1 MNETILEVSNLKTY
15 FYSEGMTIPAV
26 DGVSFSL
33 RKGKVLGICGESGCG
48 KSVTSQSI
56 LKLLPPKQAMIQKG
70 SSIKLHGEE
79 ITEKTEKEMQEIR
92 GKKIAMIFQDSMTS
106 LNPVMR
112 ISRQM
117 EEMPMKHLN
126 MTRKEAGRFSV
137 EMLKKVGIPS
147 PESRMQAYPH
157 QLSGG
162 MRQRILI
169 AMQLSCNPEIII
181 ADEPTT
187 ALDVTIQQQILDLML
202 EIKKTNSTSI
212 MLITHDMGVV
222 AQMTDDI
229 MIMYAGQVMEQG
241 ETKEIFANPL
251 HPYTR
256 GLISSIPRL
265 DVDMQ
270 RLSSIKGSV
279 PNWHEMPR
287 GCRYCNRCSD
297 CMDICKEKS
306 PGLYAIGDRKVR
318 CFLYQ
323 DNGEEKEA

>member
-33 RKGKVLGICGESGCG
+33 QKGKVLGICGESGCG

>member
-1 MNETILEVSNLKTY
+1 M
-15 FYSEGMTIPAV
+15 
-26 DGVSFSL
+26 
-33 RKGKVLGICGESGCG
+33 R
-48 KSVTSQSI
+48 
-56 LKLLPPKQAMIQKG
+56 
-70 SSIKLHGEE
+70 
-79 ITEKTEKEMQEIR
+79 EIR

-117 EEMPMKHLN
+117 EEMPMQHLN
-126 MTRKEAGRFSV
+126 MTRAEAKKYSL

-147 PESRMQAYPH
+147 PESRMQAFPH

-202 EIKKTNSTSI
+202 AIKNANNTSI

-229 MIMYAGQVMEQG
+229 MIMYAGLVMEQG

-265 DVDMQ
+265 DVDSQ

-279 PNWHEMPR
+279 PNWHEMPA
-287 GCRYCNRCSD
+287 GCRYCNRCPE
-297 CMDICKEKS
+297 CMDICREKI
-306 PGLYAIGDRKVR
+306 PGLYTVEERRVR

-323 DNGEEKEA
+323 NHGEEKEA

>member
-1 MNETILEVSNLKTY
+1 M
-15 FYSEGMTIPAV
+15 
-26 DGVSFSL
+26 
-33 RKGKVLGICGESGCG
+33 R
-48 KSVTSQSI
+48 
-56 LKLLPPKQAMIQKG
+56 
-70 SSIKLHGEE
+70 
-79 ITEKTEKEMQEIR
+79 EIR

-117 EEMPMKHLN
+117 EEMPMQHLN
-126 MTRKEAGRFSV
+126 MTRAEAKKYSL

-147 PESRMQAYPH
+147 PESRMQAFPH

-202 EIKKTNSTSI
+202 EIKNANSTSI

-229 MIMYAGQVMEQG
+229 MI
-241 ETKEIFANPL
+241 N
-251 HPYTR
+251 
-256 GLISSIPRL
+256 
-265 DVDMQ
+265 
-270 RLSSIKGSV
+270 
-279 PNWHEMPR
+279 
-287 GCRYCNRCSD
+287 
-297 CMDICKEKS
+297 
-306 PGLYAIGDRKVR
+306 
-318 CFLYQ
+318 
-323 DNGEEKEA
+323 

>member
-33 RKGKVLGICGESGCG
+33 QKGKVLGICGESGCG

-56 LKLLPPKQAMIQKG
+56 LKLLPPKQAKIQEG

-79 ITEKTEKEMQEIR
+79 ITVKTEKEMQDIR

-117 EEMPMKHLN
+117 EEMPMKHLG
-126 MTRKEAGRFSV
+126 MTRAEARKYSL

-147 PESRMQAYPH
+147 PESRLQAYPH

-202 EIKKTNSTSI
+202 EIKNTNSTSI

-229 MIMYAGQVMEQG
+229 MIMYAGLVMEQG
-241 ETKEIFANPL
+241 ETREIFANPL

-265 DVDMQ
+265 DVDTQ
-270 RLSSIKGSV
+270 RLSSIKGNV
-279 PNWHEMPR
+279 PNWHEMPT
-287 GCRYCNRCSD
+287 GCRYCSRCPE
-297 CMDICKEKS
+297 CMDICREKA
-306 PGLYAIGDRKVR
+306 PDLYAIGERRVR

-323 DNGEEKEA
+323 NQGEEKEA

>member
-33 RKGKVLGICGESGCG
+33 QKGKVLGICGESGCG

-229 MIMYAGQVMEQG
+229 MIMYAGLVMEQG

-287 GCRYCNRCSD
+287 GCRYCNRCSE

>member
-33 RKGKVLGICGESGCG
+33 QKGKVLGICGESGCG

-56 LKLLPPKQAMIQKG
+56 LKLLPPKQAKIQEG

-79 ITEKTEKEMQEIR
+79 ITSKTEKEMREIR

-117 EEMPMKHLN
+117 EEMPMQHLN
-126 MTRKEAGRFSV
+126 MTRAEAKKYSL

-147 PESRMQAYPH
+147 PESRMQAFPH

-181 ADEPTT
+181 ANEPTT

-202 EIKKTNSTSI
+202 EIKNANSTSI

-229 MIMYAGQVMEQG
+229 MIMYAGLVMEQG

-265 DVDMQ
+265 DVDSQ

-279 PNWHEMPR
+279 PNWHEMPA
-287 GCRYCNRCSD
+287 GCRYCNRCPE
-297 CMDICKEKS
+297 CMDICREKI
-306 PGLYAIGDRKVR
+306 PGLYTVEERRVR

-323 DNGEEKEA
+323 NHGEEKEA